1 MRKGIVFLTIL
12 AFAVLVQL
20 PAPSISAP
28 GAEEGNID
36 PVHSSV
42 LFRVG
47 YFNASA
53 FWGRFNKSSGTVS
66 LSDDGAG
73 SVSVTIAAD
82 SVDTAV
88 AGRDKHLKSPDFFN
102 AKQFPEITFTSNK
115 VSKTGADTYDAA
127 GTFAMHGVSKD
138 MTLTFKRTGR
148 GKGRKGESR
157 TGFESVFTLKRSDF
171 GMNFMQ
177 GPLGDEIQVTV
188 SFSVILK

>member
-1 MRKGIVFLTIL
+1 MRKGIVFLTLL

-28 GAEEGNID
+28 GAETGTID

-42 LFRVG
+42 LFRIT

-53 FWGRFNKSSGTVS
+53 FWGRFNKSRGEMS
-66 LSDDGAG
+66 LSEDGPSALR
-73 SVSVTIAAD
+73 VTIAAD
-82 SVDTAV
+82 SIDTAV
-88 AGRDKHLKSPDFFN
+88 EGRDKHLKSPDFFN